1 MSKPVTITVELTE
14 AQALA
19 LAQMLKRQ
27 TWSCW
32 RELSVDEA
40 EAYEMRD
47 ACECVRQALADKGVA
62 PR

>member
-19 LAQMLKRQ
+19 LAQMFKRQ

-40 EAYEMRD
+40 EAYEMRA
-47 ACECVRQALADKGVA
+47 ACERVRDALAEKGVA